1 MKQAWSNDDMRPRR
15 SCGLE
20 RPLSPP
26 QTVAVAAYVSTTA
39 AFFAVEDWS
48 VPGAH
53 AVVGGLAAV
62 TIVNFFV
69 TSLVDPAEP
78 PDPWEQRLCGPLYC
92 FDAETSTSRWVRA
105 PSYCSLCN
113 KLSPGMD
120 HHCPWLNTCVGKRNY
135 PYFYVIA
142 LFSTFQ
148 FAAQSA
154 FGGWVLWHL
163 RDRDSRRALVV
174 WTHTVV
180 ALILV
185 GLLGSLLLFHTLLI
199 RKNIATMDLLLLY
212 RQSQQELWT
221 KGARRIRVT
230 PAEAV

>member
-1 MKQAWSNDDMRPRR
+1 
-15 SCGLE
+15 
-20 RPLSPP
+20 
-26 QTVAVAAYVSTTA
+26 
-39 AFFAVEDWS
+39 
-48 VPGAH
+48 
-53 AVVGGLAAV
+53 
-62 TIVNFFV
+62 
-69 TSLVDPAEP
+69 
-78 PDPWEQRLCGPLYC
+78 
-92 FDAETSTSRWVRA
+92 
-105 PSYCSLCN
+105 
-113 KLSPGMD
+113 MD

-163 RDRDSRRALVV
+163 RDRASQRALVV
-174 WTHTVV
+174 WVHTTV
-180 ALILV
+180 AVILV

-221 KGARRIRVT
+221 KGARRIRVA